1 MIKRGLDTSASSP
14 SPFLRLDDPLVAAH
28 SARIAPKM
36 PQDDVASRVVRST
49 FQHLG
54 EVAPGLLSAM
64 AERLFTTPKRIPAP
78 PRERAHIAAAEHRRV
93 STSVGRLA
101 LSRWVAAELPWEA
114 PARETVILLHGWQ
127 GRGSQLCAFVD
138 PLLQAGLDVVAIDG
152 PGHGRSSGE
161 RADVGTFSMAL
172 REVGAAL
179 ADDGHTIRAVIGHS
193 MGAGATALAVA
204 DGLDVQAAV
213 LIAPPRSV
221 ATVTDDFA
229 AALGMSARTEQAL
242 KKRLRRR
249 FHPYLWDRVAIDDR
263 VADVCTRALVI
274 HDVGDIEVPFA
285 RGRAVAEA
293 WPGARLLPTQGLGHR
308 RILRDDNVVAAA
320 VAFIAG
326 PPS

>member
-1 MIKRGLDTSASSP
+1 MGMDTST
-14 SPFLRLDDPLVAAH
+14 SPFLRLDDPLVAAR
-28 SARIAPKM
+28 SARIAPKL

-78 PRERAHIAAAEHRRV
+78 PRERAHIAAAEHRTV

-101 LSRWVAAELPWEA
+101 VSRWVAAELPWEA
-114 PARETVILLHGWQ
+114 PAHETVVLLHGWQ

-172 REVGAAL
+172 REVVAAL
-179 ADDGHTIRAVIGHS
+179 ADDGHAVRAVIGHS

-229 AALGMSARTEQAL
+229 TALGLSAKTEQAL
-242 KKRLRRR
+242 RKRLRRR

-263 VADVCTRALVI
+263 VAAARARALVI
-274 HDVGDIEVPFA
+274 HDVEDIEVPFA

-308 RILRDDNVVAAA
+308 RILRDASVIDATVE
-320 VAFIAG
+320 FISA
-326 PPS
+326 S